1 MSESTLDDISYPVRS
16 RLFLLEFLA
25 EEYGYVN
32 RSALIKYFGISTP
45 QASSDIKLY
54 LKHRPNNL
62 TYDKSKKAYLKTN
75 DFIKLF

>member
-1 MSESTLDDISYPVRS
+1 MSESTLDDISYPVRG
-16 RLFLLEFLA
+16 RLHLLEFLV
-25 EEYGYVN
+25 EEYRYVN

-75 DFIKLF
+75 DFVKLF